1 MPSKSFHWT
10 DKGIKYI
17 LINVNNRNKH
27 RVFGGDM
34 FGFTYV
40 RMMKRDVVK
49 YCFSPKL
56 YWFWVLGKKKKIH
69 PRRSMKT
76 ALLVV
81 RIRLFKAL
89 RYTCSSKNCNL
100 GLRN

>member
-1 MPSKSFHWT
+1 MYS
-10 DKGIKYI
+10 
-17 LINVNNRNKH
+17 LINVNNRNKY
-27 RVFGGDM
+27 RIFGGDM

-40 RMMKRDVVK
+40 RMVKRDVVK

-56 YWFWVLGKKKKIH
+56 YWFWVVDKKKKRIH
-69 PRRSMKT
+69 LRRSMKT

-89 RYTCSSKNCNL
+89 ICTCFVQ
-100 GLRN
+100 RTAI